1 MSAQA
6 PCPIS
11 PARLLALAPTTT
23 LRERGERYRGD
34 TVTASIR
41 ELPSFD
47 RANVRA
53 LYEFLLVVYDRSR
66 ADLERPQQGLAALR
80 ELVSSELFTELLA
93 RVRRLGAT
101 LRAADAPMS
110 IRRSLHDVRGGSLM
124 ALLMHLDVIREDE
137 ALPNDLQRVFI
148 LSRDHLK
155 MMRNALHDLDPARYQ
170 LDLQGRAHSVAL
182 LREKWTDVRYA
193 PGAADAP
200 ATTTTVV
207 RFHCDFEGAVSER
220 CMEFSA
226 LDRVI
231 YNLVNNAA
239 RHSVDGR
246 VDVVVRAV
254 DDFEDTDL
262 RFAVINRVSAAQQA
276 ALRERFGD
284 QLSEL
289 FRGGFTTGG
298 HGIGLRICGDF
309 VTHGYARAS
318 LDDALA
324 RRLLGAELIDGCFV
338 AWFHWPGRRAT
349 SEVA

>member
-1 MSAQA
+1 MSVQA

-11 PARLLALAPTTT
+11 PAKLLALAPTA
-23 LRERGERYRGD
+23 LRREGGARYRGD
-34 TVTASIR
+34 SVTASIS
-41 ELPSFD
+41 ELPERD
-47 RANVRA
+47 RATVRA
-53 LYEFLLVVYDRSR
+53 LYDFLLDVYDRSR
-66 ADLERPQQGLAALR
+66 DDLERPAQGLAALS
-80 ELVSSELFTELLA
+80 ELVESELFTELLE

-101 LRAADAPMS
+101 LRAADAPLS

-124 ALLMHLDVIREDE
+124 ALLMHLDMIREDE

-148 LSRDHLK
+148 LTRDHLK
-155 MMRNALHDLDPARYQ
+155 MMRNALHDLDRARYQ
-170 LDLQGRAHSVAL
+170 ADLRDRTHSVEL
-182 LREKWTDVRYA
+182 LREKWTDVRYG
-193 PGAADAP
+193 PGAEGAP
-200 ATTTTVV
+200 ATWV

-254 DDFEDTDL
+254 DDFVDTDL
-262 RFAVINRVSAAQQA
+262 RFAVINRVSEAQRV

-318 LDDALA
+318 LDEALA
-324 RRLLGAELIDGCFV
+324 QRLLGVELIDDCFV

-349 SEVA
+349 SGAA